1 MAQGPAGVMPN
12 APNTSL
18 LRGYNSMTP
27 RHMERRSIHSSER
40 LNLNNLFAPFSLR
53 SSAFFSPRKILP
65 QSAYLRF
72 AVPK

>member
-1 MAQGPAGVMPN
+1 
-12 APNTSL
+12 
-18 LRGYNSMTP
+18 
-27 RHMERRSIHSSER
+27 
-40 LNLNNLFAPFSLR
+40 LNNLFAPFSLR